1 MILKKDMLI
10 AIPSKNRAGKT
21 TTNKILPNIGTFYVP
36 ESELHQYSY
45 IKNVVDVPN
54 NVQGITNTR
63 NWILKNTSEKWVV
76 FLDDDAKNVGYTE
89 LGRTQCKMIK
99 VQEEGFWAE
108 EFLKAFD
115 LTQQLGYKM
124 WGVKTEAAPRSVYP
138 FKPILTKTYLT
149 ASCMGLINDGEFYF
163 DEKFKVKED
172 YEICLRHIV
181 KYGGILGI
189 RYIHWENEHWTTE
202 GGCKDYRT
210 VEMEKKAILD
220 LNKLYPGMIRSA
232 KRKANTFTIQLNL

>member
-1 MILKKDMLI
+1 MLI
-10 AIPSKNRAGKT
+10 AVPSKNRAGRT
-21 TTNKILPNIGTFYVP
+21 TTNKILPNIATFFVP
-36 ESELHQYSY
+36 QSEVHQYHY
-45 IKNVVDVPN
+45 IKNVVGVPN
-54 NVQGITNTR
+54 EIQGITNTR
-63 NWILKNTSEKWVV
+63 NWILKNTNEKWVV

-99 VQEEGFWAE
+99 VHEEGFWAE

-115 LTQQLGYKM
+115 LTEQLQYKM

-163 DEKFKVKED
+163 DENFKVKED

-189 RYIHWENEHWTTE
+189 RYLHWENEHWTTE

-210 VEMEKKAILD
+210 VEMEKKAIKD
-220 LNKLYPGMIRSA
+220 LVKLYPGMIRSA

>member
-1 MILKKDMLI
+1 MLI
-10 AIPSKNRAGKT
+10 AVPSKNRAGRT
-21 TTNKILPNIGTFYVP
+21 TTNKILPNIATFFVP
-36 ESELHQYSY
+36 QSEVHQYHY
-45 IKNVVDVPN
+45 IKNVVGIPN
-54 NVQGITNTR
+54 EIQGITNTR
-63 NWILKNTSEKWVV
+63 NWILKNTNEKWVV

-89 LGRTQCKMIK
+89 LGRTQAKKIEIK
-99 VQEEGFWAE
+99 DEGFWAE

-115 LTQQLGYKM
+115 LTEQLGFKM

-138 FKPILTKTYLT
+138 YKPILTKTYLT
-149 ASCMGLINDGEFYF
+149 ASCMGMINDGEFYF
-163 DEKFKVKED
+163 DENFKVKED

-189 RYIHWENEHWTTE
+189 RYLHWENEHWVTE

-210 VEMEKKAILD
+210 IEIEKKAIND
-220 LNKLYPGMIRSA
+220 LVKMYPGMIRSA

>member
-1 MILKKDMLI
+1 MLI
-10 AIPSKNRAGKT
+10 AVPSKNRAGRT
-21 TTNKILPNIGTFYVP
+21 TTNKILPNIATFFVP
-36 ESELHQYSY
+36 QSEVHQYHY
-45 IKNVVDVPN
+45 IKNVVPVPN
-54 NVQGITNTR
+54 EIQGITNTR
-63 NWILKNTSEKWVV
+63 NWILKNTNEKWVV

-89 LGRTQCKMIK
+89 LGRTQAKKIEIK
-99 VQEEGFWAE
+99 EEGFWAE

-115 LTQQLGYKM
+115 LTEQLGFKM

-138 FKPILTKTYLT
+138 YKPILTKTYLT
-149 ASCMGLINDGEFYF
+149 ASCMGMVNDSEFYF
-163 DEKFKVKED
+163 DENFKVKED

-189 RYIHWENEHWTTE
+189 RYLHWENEHWVTE

-210 VEMEKKAILD
+210 IEIEKKAIND
-220 LNKLYPGMIRSA
+220 LVKMYPGMIRSA